1 MLRPEI
7 QRTVPFWTLLGA
19 ASGAGLGFIIANI
32 PGALMGGYAGNRLGA
47 IRDAK
52 GKSVLEV
59 RTPSNASFYVLIT
72 SSRCSIPLLLTR
84 RLRF

>member
-59 RTPSNASFYVLIT
+59 FNTLASEQKADILKSLAFKVLG
-72 SSRCSIPLLLTR
+72 SI
-84 RLRF
+84 

>member
-1 MLRPEI
+1 MLRPEVN
-7 QRTVPFWTLLGA
+7 RAVPVWTLLGA

-59 RTPSNASFYVLIT
+59 RNPLNAFFYVLMT
-72 SSRCSIPLLLTR
+72 S
-84 RLRF
+84 